1 MNNCNCSG
9 LLPLIFGYITG
20 RNQDNSCGCGCDQNV
35 MPIGNNG
42 WNNDCWLLILL
53 LFVCGAYA
61 MFVVVAIIITAVAIT
76 EYYKLNI

>member
-1 MNNCNCSG
+1 MSMEVFMNNCNCSG

-53 LFVCGAYA
+53 LFVCGCG
-61 MFVVVAIIITAVAIT
+61 
-76 EYYKLNI
+76 NNNNCCCNN